1 MAREKK
7 TARPRPGAS
16 GLEDSSTATSP
27 VDILCWWKIN
37 GCKFPVLAAI
47 ARDVLGIQT
56 STVASE
62 SCFSTGGRVI
72 DCFRSSLTPRTV
84 EGLICMQNW
93 LLGDDIAEV
102 VDDCS
107 IENLE
112 FYEEVEQGMNCCSF
126 YMCLTV
132 FSIFTALA
140 FTNSFFFRA

>member
-1 MAREKK
+1 MLNNWKK
-7 TARPRPGAS
+7 VVEESSEAVIAHEVDQYLDSPLDPTDD
-16 GLEDSSTATSP
+16 EDCF
-27 VDILCWWKIN
+27 DILCWWKIN

-47 ARDVLGIQT
+47 ARDILGIQT

-72 DCFRSSLTPRTV
+72 DCFRSSLTPKTV

-107 IENLE
+107 IENL
-112 FYEEVEQGMNCCSF
+112 SF
-126 YMCLTV
+126 MKKLRKVST
-132 FSIFTALA
+132 F
-140 FTNSFFFRA
+140 